1 MVRTLVSW
9 VAKSAAVLGV
19 LLAFPISGYASATGG
34 SIVQSNNEQFDEEQ
48 GGRAAP
54 GSGNRPQS
62 AGHGKIGQTLA
73 ELFASG
79 GQAPAGGGK
88 ARGHFASNE
97 GGKARVAGGRVLID
111 AVADRD
117 ALLLLIELQE
127 LGLTRG
133 AVAGNI
139 VSGWLPIS
147 ALDQVNS
154 ASSLR
159 FARPSVPITLGGSVT
174 SQGDEAMLADLAR
187 ASFAV
192 DGSGVTIGVLSD
204 TFNCLGGAPSDV
216 ASGDLPSGI
225 LVLDPGLCT
234 ASSVDEGRAMMQL
247 IFDVAPGANFIF
259 HSGFGGQADFALG
272 IDELAAAGA
281 DVIVDDVLYFSEP
294 MFQDGAIAQAVD
306 RVVEAGVPYFAAAGN
321 FGDRG
326 YESQFLSGMSGSVF
340 GHNYDFHNFDTGA
353 AVDVLQRV
361 TIPVGTGVR
370 FVLQWDE
377 PFFSVSGAP
386 GSSNVVDLFIS
397 SDDGSTLLAR
407 TPLSGVLGGDPVD
420 EVTFFN
426 PGPATEFSVLIGHD
440 LDEGGPPPGR
450 VKYVMFGT
458 GSIAEYETGGGT
470 IYGHANA
477 AGAQTVGAAYYQNTP
492 AFGTS
497 PAVLQ
502 DYSSVGT
509 TRVLFDA
516 AGARLGSP
524 EIRQKPNIV
533 GPDGG
538 DTTFLGTDT
547 DGNGFPNFFGTS
559 AAAPHVSGV
568 AALMLTLYPS
578 LTPAQLYATLESTA
592 LDMGEPGVDVYT
604 GHGLVQAEAA
614 LASLQVTDLTLDNI
628 VSNTTPLVGDDVT
641 FALTLTNEGGT
652 AEATGVAVLDL
663 LPTGLTYV
671 SHTASVGSYEPVTGL
686 WGVAAL
692 AQNGVATLN
701 ISANVTSTGAIMSTA
716 EIVAADQADPDSTP
730 NNGLATEDDQ
740 ASVTLTASP
749 ATADLRLTNIV
760 SNTSPV
766 VGDDV
771 TFTLSLSNEGGTAEA
786 TGVAVRDLLPIGLTY
801 LTHSGDAGSYDDLTG
816 AWVVGTL
823 AQGGV
828 ATLQV
833 SATVTSTG
841 GIINTAEIVAA
852 DQADPDSTPNNG
864 LATEDDQASV
874 TLTASPATA
883 DLRLTNIVSNT
894 TLLVGDDVTFALTLT
909 NEGGTAEATGVAV
922 LDLLPTGL
930 TYVSHTASV
939 GSYEPVT
946 GLWGVAA
953 LAQNGVAT
961 LNISANVTSTGAIM
975 STAEIVAA
983 DQADPDSTPNNG
995 LASEDDQA
1003 SVTLTASPMAVHL
1016 ITNVTAAS
1024 GNAYERHKIAEGD
1037 AVYTDSTKVF
1047 TNVPLTLDGH
1057 EYVRTANSDKD
1068 AIDAAFVSFS
1078 LTSEADVYVLY
1089 DDRATRLPAWLDDGT
1104 WTSSGM
1110 RVDIK
1115 GGRLLAYLKHFP
1127 AGPVQLG
1134 GNAMAPMQRARVNY
1148 SIVAIPYVAGDVSPS
1163 VGITSPE
1170 HGSST
1175 GSGLAILFV
1184 GTSEDAEDGDLT
1196 ESIVWKSDIDGLL
1209 GIGGTF
1215 ARSLADGTHTITAE
1229 VADSAGQ
1236 IATSSVV
1243 VIVGPP
1249 PSGGRLSVASMDYFT
1264 VGGKFSDKHL
1274 QVTISIADD
1283 SGGPAAGASVSLHIL
1298 LNDGVVGSFMGTTTV
1313 EGTAEFGIKNASP
1326 GCYSIE
1332 VVDISTGAASW
1343 DGVTPDNVFCKP

>member
-663 LPTGLTYV
+663 LPSGLTYLN
-671 SHTASVGSYEPVTGL
+671 HTASVGSYEPVTGL
-686 WGVAAL
+686 WDIAAL

-701 ISANVTSTGAIMSTA
+701 ISANVTSTGAIMS
-716 EIVAADQADPDSTP
+716 
-730 NNGLATEDDQ
+730 
-740 ASVTLTASP
+740 
-749 ATADLRLTNIV
+749 
-760 SNTSPV
+760 
-766 VGDDV
+766 
-771 TFTLSLSNEGGTAEA
+771 
-786 TGVAVRDLLPIGLTY
+786 
-801 LTHSGDAGSYDDLTG
+801 
-816 AWVVGTL
+816 
-823 AQGGV
+823 
-828 ATLQV
+828 
-833 SATVTSTG
+833 
-841 GIINTAEIVAA
+841 TAEIVAA

-922 LDLLPTGL
+922 LDLLPSGL
-930 TYVSHTASV
+930 TYLNHTASV

-946 GLWGVAA
+946 GLWDIAA